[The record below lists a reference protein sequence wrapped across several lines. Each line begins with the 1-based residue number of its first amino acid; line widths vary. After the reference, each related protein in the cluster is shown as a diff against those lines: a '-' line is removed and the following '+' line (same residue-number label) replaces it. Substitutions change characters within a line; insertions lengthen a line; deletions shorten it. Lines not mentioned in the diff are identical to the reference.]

1 MFNNYYL
8 NLISQAVLFG
18 APATALNIW
27 AEVYYFTHYP
37 VLVAWLSSI
46 SVASFTIAIFST
58 IYGTVQ
64 TIRRLKEKRTSKNI
78 QYVKSDSNGNTTII
92 QKSSGDNVTQIAIQN
107 NYYRGDASRKMCLR
121 YVNVSVDHISEENH
135 R

>member
-8 NLISQAVLFG
+8 NLISQAILYGV
-18 APATALNIW
+18 PAAALNIW

-46 SVASFTIAIFST
+46 AVAGFTISIFSA
-58 IYGTVQ
+58 IYGTVR
-64 TIRRLKEKRTSKNI
+64 TIQRFNENRVSSIKKVEISSNKKIKNI
-78 QYVKSDSNGNTTII
+78 QYVKINSSGTTII
-92 QKSSGDNVTQIAIQN
+92 QKSNGDNVTQIAIQN
-107 NYYRGDASRKMCLR
+107 NY
-121 YVNVSVDHISEENH
+121 ITTSEENH

>member
-8 NLISQAVLFG
+8 NLISQAILYGV
-18 APATALNIW
+18 PAAALNIW

-46 SVASFTIAIFST
+46 AVACFSIVIFSV
-58 IYGTVQ
+58 IYGMVRAIQ
-64 TIRRLKEKRTSKNI
+64 RINENRISNIKKIKISSNKEVKNV
-78 QYVKSDSNGNTTII
+78 QYVKIGSNGTTII
-92 QKSSGDNVTQIAIQN
+92 QKSNGNNTTQIAVQN
-107 NYYRGDASRKMCLR
+107 NYYR
-121 YVNVSVDHISEENH
+121 ISEENH